1 MAWRTVSVAFG
12 LAAETNRRQGLCNNA
27 RMSRLKDRQ
36 HLDVDGRVTLLEEDA
51 DTMEQR
57 QRRFDRDVRQIKGLL
72 IGMLI
77 ALALASVLLVVDLAN
92 GSNLTI

>member
-1 MAWRTVSVAFG
+1 
-12 LAAETNRRQGLCNNA
+12 
-27 RMSRLKDRQ
+27 MSRLKDRQ
-36 HLDVDGRVTLLEEDA
+36 HLDVEARVGHLEEDA

-57 QRRFDRDVRQIKGLL
+57 QLRFDRDVRQIKGLL